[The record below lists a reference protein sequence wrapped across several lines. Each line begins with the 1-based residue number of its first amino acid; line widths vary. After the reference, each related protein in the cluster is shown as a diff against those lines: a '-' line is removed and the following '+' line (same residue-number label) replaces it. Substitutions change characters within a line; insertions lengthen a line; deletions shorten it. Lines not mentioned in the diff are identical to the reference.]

1 MERPP
6 VDHILLLSWTI
17 ALTGNVLEREKE
29 LSQAMDKAR
38 PVLKPLLLHAKHLL
52 SLRERENLNGND
64 RQFVSLLLKLVR
76 QLSMFNQV
84 MPNTHLNDDEG
95 DSGRLIRSRRAMHEV
110 LGICAG
116 RRYHNSTKR

>member
-1 MERPP
+1 MERPL
-6 VDHILLLSWTI
+6 VDHILLLSWTV
-17 ALTGNVLEREKE
+17 APTGNVLEREKE

-52 SLRERENLNGND
+52 SLRERETLNGND

-84 MPNTHLNDDEG
+84 MPNTNLNDDEG
-95 DSGRLIRSRRAMHEV
+95 GSGRLIRSRRAVHEV
-110 LGICAG
+110 VGVRAG
-116 RRYHNSTKR
+116 PRDHNSTKR